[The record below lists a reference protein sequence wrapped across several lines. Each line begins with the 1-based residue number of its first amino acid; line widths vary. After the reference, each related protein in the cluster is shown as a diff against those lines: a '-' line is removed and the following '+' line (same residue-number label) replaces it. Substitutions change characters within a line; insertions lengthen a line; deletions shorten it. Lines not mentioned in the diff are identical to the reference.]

1 MDKNTQGRR
10 RGVAQMLRD
19 AKEEITALADFPEAD
34 WREVWST
41 NPLERLNR
49 EVKRRTDVGG
59 SSPTPPPCTGSRP
72 VC

>member
-49 EVKRRTDVGG
+49 EAPGALLCDDRAHPGKA
-59 SSPTPPPCTGSRP
+59 
-72 VC
+72 